1 MHNPCNEFHLREM
14 YLFPRKRQFLFILCT
29 VSEIEIDEILIGYT
43 NFGCLFFEVVNGIS
57 IEADGNLLF
66 EFFCIWIFDA
76 FAEIIVFFPLLLNYW
91 NDRSRILF
99 RTSPAIAPITAPV
112 ISPAI
117 RSTGR

>member
-14 YLFPRKRQFLFILCT
+14 YLFPRERQFLFILCT

-76 FAEIIVFFPLLLNYW
+76 FAEIIVFFQGSCN
-91 NDRSRILF
+91 
-99 RTSPAIAPITAPV
+99 V
-112 ISPAI
+112 
-117 RSTGR
+117 